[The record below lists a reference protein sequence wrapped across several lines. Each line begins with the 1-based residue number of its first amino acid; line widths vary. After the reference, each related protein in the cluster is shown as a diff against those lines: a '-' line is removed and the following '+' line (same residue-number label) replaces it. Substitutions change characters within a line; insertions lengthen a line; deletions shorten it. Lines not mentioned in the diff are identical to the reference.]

1 MSGAAYR
8 RQSWVD
14 PRVEV
19 CPSRIEGFGLFARQ
33 IKREGEVVAIW
44 GGVVMTSED
53 ILAGRARAHSI
64 AEIGEG
70 LCLAS
75 EETDEASPADFMN
88 HSCDPNVWMQDE
100 VTLVARRE
108 IAADEEVTI
117 DYALWGGFPPWSECL
132 CRTAACRGR
141 VTGDDWKRADLQ
153 AAYEGHWSPYI
164 AERIQSHRPYLHK
177 PRQPILAFI

>member
-1 MSGAAYR
+1 M
-8 RQSWVD
+8 
-14 PRVEV
+14 
-19 CPSRIEGFGLFARQ
+19 
-33 IKREGEVVAIW
+33 
-44 GGVVMTSED
+44 MTSED

-117 DYALWGGFPPWSECL
+117 DYALWGGFPPWSDSWGANIPSASRMRPCRAPTIAGGPECDSAFRHASI
-132 CRTAACRGR
+132 CSWRTSRSA
-141 VTGDDWKRADLQ
+141 T
-153 AAYEGHWSPYI
+153 S
-164 AERIQSHRPYLHK
+164 
-177 PRQPILAFI
+177 